1 MHGKTQPFGLGNKA
15 VTVVV
20 VVPVTVAATETA
32 AAGEKQV
39 VVGDAQEGED

>member
-1 MHGKTQPFGLGNKA
+1 M
-15 VTVVV
+15 TVVV

-32 AAGEKQV
+32 AAGEKEV